1 MNQRWNKPLAAA
13 MALALAGC
21 ASTETAGPAPIPLP
35 APTVYLAEVRGKRDK
50 SLNAADIEQ
59 GIQALE
65 ARDLT
70 KASRAFNRA
79 LKYDPT
85 NSGLHFLNALTYH
98 LMAADGDTS
107 RLEFAK
113 IGYEQSLKFDPANA
127 WAAYQKGLVE
137 YRLQA
142 FGEAQDSFAYAASF
156 QPDNREILTALTAAS
171 YQLQDLRTAT
181 AAMKRLVDDEQPDPT
196 ALRNAVVVFGAAGE
210 FQQAEGSLTRLASL
224 EDGSAYRRQRLQ
236 QRLSEWRRLHERL
249 PQLAQADILGEDN
262 TTEGVA
268 PSSSSTDSSYSGSG
282 STSSTT
288 TAGAAAGKAP
298 RMVLADVVIIR
309 TQELAT
315 SRRGFNLLDG
325 LQLQYQGNLVTY
337 SFNNNT
343 TSGQAR
349 NFTRSH
355 ALTVPAVTYNLN
367 IFNDTGN
374 VSEVLARPTLVAT
387 EGKKSEFFHGA
398 VWHVE
403 LSSSA
408 AAGVSGDV
416 TDVPIGIRLE
426 LTPSFVGPD
435 KLQLDVTAARAS
447 IESRASEAAFNNFAQ
462 TTKTTVSANVVM
474 GFEQTLV
481 LSGLSEKETEVS
493 RSGVPIL
500 QDLPIIQYAFSNKTT
515 TDINNSILIL
525 ITPRNPRFTE
535 ADGSPK
541 LGEPPRQMPAPSANL
556 DRLKA
561 RTDWA
566 FKPAPNLDAVMNHLK
581 DRRFFR
587 EFRAGDVSLEQWDSP
602 DSLKHKILQAIDLI
616 YF

>member
-1 MNQRWNKPLAAA
+1 MDQRWNKPLAAA

-35 APTVYLAEVRGKRDK
+35 EPAAYLAEVRGKRDHT
-50 SLNAADIEQ
+50 LNAADIES
-59 GIQALE
+59 GIKSLE
-65 ARDLT
+65 ARKLPE
-70 KASRAFNRA
+70 ASRAFNRA

-85 NSGLHFLNALTYH
+85 NAGLHFLNALTYH
-98 LMAADGDTS
+98 LMAADGDSS

-142 FGEAQDSFAYAASF
+142 FGDAQDSFAYAASF
-156 QPDNREILTALTAAS
+156 LPDNREILTALTAAS

-181 AAMKRLVDDEQPDPT
+181 TAMKRLVDDEQLDGT

-210 FQQAEGSLTRLASL
+210 FHEAETSLTRLASL

-249 PQLAQADILGEDN
+249 PQLAQANILGDDN
-262 TTEGVA
+262 ATEGLT
-268 PSSSSTDSSYSGSG
+268 PSGSSSDSSYSSSSSSG
-282 STSSTT
+282 SSTSA
-288 TAGAAAGKAP
+288 TATPGKTP
-298 RMVLADVVIIR
+298 RMVLADVVIIH

-325 LQLQYQGNLVTY
+325 LQLQYQGNIVTY
-337 SFNNNT
+337 SFNNT
-343 TSGQAR
+343 TAGKDR
-349 NFTRSH
+349 NWTRSH

-374 VSEVLARPTLVAT
+374 ISEVLARPTLVAT

-426 LTPSFVGPD
+426 MTPTFIGPD

-474 GFEQTLV
+474 DFEQTLV
-481 LSGLSEKETEVS
+481 LSGLSEKESEVS

-515 TDINNSILIL
+515 TDINNSVLIL

-541 LGEPPRQMPAPSANL
+541 LGEAPAKPATPGPNL
-556 DRLKA
+556 ARLNS
-561 RTDWA
+561 RSDWA
-566 FKPAPNLDAVMNHLK
+566 FTPAPNLDAVMNHLK

-587 EFRAGDVSLEQWDSP
+587 EFRAGDVTLEQWDSP
-602 DSLKHKILQAIDLI
+602 DSLKYKILQAIDMI

>member
-1 MNQRWNKPLAAA
+1 MDRRWNKSLAA
-13 MALALAGC
+13 ALALALAAC

-35 APTVYLAEVRGKRDK
+35 EPAAYLAEVRGKRDK
-50 SLNAADIEQ
+50 TLNAPDIEQ

-65 ARDLT
+65 ARKLT
-70 KASRAFNRA
+70 DASRAFNRA

-85 NSGLHFLNALTYH
+85 NAGLHFLNALTYH

-142 FGEAQDSFAYAASF
+142 FAEAQDSFAYAASF

-181 AAMKRLVDDEQPDPT
+181 AAMKRLVDNEQPDAT
-196 ALRNAVVVFGAAGE
+196 TLRNAVVVFGAVGE
-210 FQQAEGSLTRLASL
+210 FQEAENSLSRLASL
-224 EDGSAYRRQRLQ
+224 DDSSAYRRQRLQ
-236 QRLSEWRRLHERL
+236 QRLSEWRRLHDRL
-249 PQLAQADILGEDN
+249 PQLAQADILGTDN
-262 TTEGVA
+262 TTEGVS
-268 PSSSSTDSSYSGSG
+268 PSQSGDSSYSGSG
-282 STSSTT
+282 ASDSSSS
-288 TAGAAAGKAP
+288 AAKPGKTP
-298 RMVLADVVIIR
+298 RMVQADVVIIR

-325 LQLQYQGNLVTY
+325 LQLQYQGNIVTY
-337 SFNNNT
+337 NFNNNT
-343 TSGQAR
+343 AGKDR
-349 NFTRSH
+349 NWTRSH

-374 VSEVLARPTLVAT
+374 LSEVLARPTLVAT

-426 LTPSFVGPD
+426 LTPSFVAAD
-435 KLQLDVTAARAS
+435 RIQLDVTAARAS

-462 TTKTTVSANVVM
+462 TTKTTVTANVVM
-474 GFEQTLV
+474 EFEQTLV
-481 LSGLSEKETEVS
+481 LSGLSEKETAVS

-525 ITPRNPRFTE
+525 ITPRAPRFTE

-541 LGEPPRQMPAPSANL
+541 LGEAPPQAPAPGANL
-556 DRLKA
+556 NRLQA
-561 RTDWA
+561 RSDWA

-581 DRRFFR
+581 NRRFFR
-587 EFRAGDVSLEQWDSP
+587 EFRSGDVTLEQWDSP
-602 DSLKHKILQAIDLI
+602 DSLKYKILQAIDMI

>member
-343 TSGQAR
+343 AGKDR
-349 NFTRSH
+349 NWTRSH

-426 LTPSFVGPD
+426 LTPSFVGSD

-474 GFEQTLV
+474 DFEQTLV

-561 RTDWA
+561 RADWA

>member
-1 MNQRWNKPLAAA
+1 MDRRWNKPLATAIVLTLAA
-13 MALALAGC
+13 C
-21 ASTETAGPAPIPLP
+21 ASADTAGPAPIPLP
-35 APTVYLAEVRGKRDK
+35 EPTAYLAEVRGKRDQT
-50 SLNAADIEQ
+50 LNAADIEL
-59 GIQALE
+59 GIQSLE
-65 ARDLT
+65 ARKLAE
-70 KASRAFNRA
+70 ASRAFNRA

-85 NSGLHFLNALTYH
+85 NAGLHFLNGLTYH
-98 LMAADGDTS
+98 LMAANGDSS

-137 YRLQA
+137 YRLQDYA
-142 FGEAQDSFAYAASF
+142 SAQDSFAYAASF
-156 QPDNREILTALTAAS
+156 QPDNKEILTALTAAS

-181 AAMKRLVDDEQPDPT
+181 AAMKRIVDNEQPDST

-210 FQQAEGSLTRLASL
+210 FRQAEDSLTRLASL
-224 EDGSAYRRQRLQ
+224 DDGSAYRRQRLQ
-236 QRLSEWRRLHERL
+236 QRLGEWRRLHERL

-262 TTEGVA
+262 STEGVG
-268 PSSSSTDSSYSGSG
+268 PSTAGGSDGSSGSG
-282 STSSTT
+282 N
-288 TAGAAAGKAP
+288 TASGAPTGKVP

-325 LQLQYQGNLVTY
+325 LQLQYQGNIVTY
-337 SFNNNT
+337 SFNNNNA
-343 TSGQAR
+343 GKDR
-349 NFTRSH
+349 NWTRSH

-374 VSEVLARPTLVAT
+374 ISEVLARPTLVAT

-426 LTPSFVGPD
+426 LTPSFIGSD

-474 GFEQTLV
+474 DFEQTLV

-500 QDLPIIQYAFSNKTT
+500 QDLPLLQYAFSNKTT
-515 TDINNSILIL
+515 TDINNSVLIL

-541 LGEPPRQMPAPSANL
+541 LGEAPPKPTTPGPNL
-556 DRLKA
+556 ARLNS
-561 RTDWA
+561 RSDWA
-566 FKPAPNLDAVMNHLK
+566 FRPAPNLDAVMNHLK
-581 DRRFFR
+581 SRRFFR
-587 EFRAGDVSLEQWDSP
+587 EFRAGDVTLEQWDSP
-602 DSLKHKILQAIDLI
+602 DSMKYKILQAIDLI

>member
-1 MNQRWNKPLAAA
+1 MDRRWDKRLAAA
-13 MALALAGC
+13 IALTLAAC
-21 ASTETAGPAPIPLP
+21 ASTETAGPAPIPP
-35 APTVYLAEVRGKRDK
+35 PEPTAYLAEVRGKRDQT
-50 SLNAADIEQ
+50 LNAGDIEL
-59 GIQALE
+59 GIKSLE
-65 ARDLT
+65 ARKLPE
-70 KASRAFNRA
+70 ASRAFNRA

-85 NSGLHFLNALTYH
+85 NAGLHFLNGLTYH

-142 FGEAQDSFAYAASF
+142 FGNAQDSFAYAASF
-156 QPDNREILTALTAAS
+156 LPDNREVLTALTAAS

-181 AAMKRLVDDEQPDPT
+181 TAMKRLVDDEQPDST

-210 FQQAEGSLTRLASL
+210 FSEAETSLSRLASL

-249 PQLAQADILGEDN
+249 PQLAQANILADDN
-262 TTEGVA
+262 ATEGLT
-268 PSSSSTDSSYSGSG
+268 PSASNSDNAYSGSG
-282 STSSTT
+282 SSAPAPA
-288 TAGAAAGKAP
+288 AGAATGKTP
-298 RMVLADVVIIR
+298 RMVLADVVIIH

-325 LQLQYQGNLVTY
+325 LQLQYQGNIVTY
-337 SFNNNT
+337 SYNNNT
-343 TSGQAR
+343 TTGDPR
-349 NFTRSH
+349 NYTRSH

-374 VSEVLARPTLVAT
+374 ISEVLARPTLVAT

-426 LTPSFVGPD
+426 MTPTFIGPD

-474 GFEQTLV
+474 DFEQTLV
-481 LSGLSEKETEVS
+481 LSGLSEKESEVS

-515 TDINNSILIL
+515 TDINNSVLIL

-541 LGEPPRQMPAPSANL
+541 LGEAPPKPAAPSPNL
-556 DRLKA
+556 ARLNS
-561 RTDWA
+561 RSDWA

-587 EFRAGDVSLEQWDSP
+587 EFRAGDVTLEQWDNP
-602 DSLKHKILQAIDLI
+602 DSLKYKILQAIDMI